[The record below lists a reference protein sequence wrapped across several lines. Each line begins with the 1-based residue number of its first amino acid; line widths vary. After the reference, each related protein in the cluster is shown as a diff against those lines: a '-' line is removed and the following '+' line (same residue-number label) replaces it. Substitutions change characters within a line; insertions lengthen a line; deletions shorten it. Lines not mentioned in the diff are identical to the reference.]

1 MFGLPILL
9 LFIIKM
15 VVIIL
20 INAVRGEPTSVYAKS
35 HADYITVFFLPKT
48 IRDLKIIGPQH

>member
-9 LFIIKM
+9 FIIKK

-35 HADYITVFFLPKT
+35 HADYITAFYQKPSEIWK
-48 IRDLKIIGPQH
+48 